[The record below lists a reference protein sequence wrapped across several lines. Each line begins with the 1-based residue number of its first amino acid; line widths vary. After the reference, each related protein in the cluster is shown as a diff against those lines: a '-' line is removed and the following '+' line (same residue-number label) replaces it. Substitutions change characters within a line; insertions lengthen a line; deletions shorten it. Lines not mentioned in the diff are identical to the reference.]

1 MRKSQ
6 IPNPKSQK
14 NSKTQATNGI
24 PNGRSELGV
33 GVWAFLFTSLLCLAL
48 LPSQVLAQTNSAK
61 PTLHSNRYLLV
72 VETSR
77 AMQRRSDG
85 VLKAV
90 QDLLASGMHGQLRR
104 GDTLGLWTYNEEL
117 YAGQFPL
124 QQWTP
129 ETHRNVAIKVLSFL
143 KGQSYEKRANLDKAV
158 AAMEGV
164 IKNSEFI
171 TVILI
176 STGEQPIQGT
186 PLDEQINDFHKLWNA
201 EQQKARMPFITVL
214 RATNGKIT

>member
-14 NSKTQATNGI
+14 NSKSKVSNGI

-33 GVWAFLFTSLLCLAL
+33 GFWALGFGVLAWLLSASLCRGQ
-48 LPSQVLAQTNSAK
+48 LPAQTNSAK
-61 PTLHSNRYLLV
+61 STLHSNRYLLV

-104 GDTLGLWTYNEEL
+104 GDTLGLWTYNEDL
-117 YAGQFPL
+117 FAGQFPL

-143 KGQSYEKRANLDKAV
+143 KGQTYEKRANLDKAV

-176 STGEQPIQGT
+176 SSGDQPVQGT
-186 PLDEQINDFHKLWNA
+186 PFDERINSFHK
-201 EQQKARMPFITVL
+201 
-214 RATNGKIT
+214 